1 MRSSGSMFD
10 DAAGVLFARLHCIGR
25 DCCQETGDKDS
36 PACSALR
43 RAMAPRAMV
52 QAPSVRK
59 TRHKVS
65 PRRPRDD
72 GSAARAGAFRAAG
85 AVRAGGGVRPAA
97 RRRCRPSRQ
106 VRAAS
111 GEAEAIAA
119 CDVLVLATP
128 IRAHAATVTRALA
141 AGKHVLVE
149 KPLCSTAAEAE
160 ALVAPLPL
168 RRAPSRLFVGHSER
182 FNPVVRALARLVR
195 AEPVVALDFQRVGP
209 SRPSECGVLVNL
221 GVHDL
226 DLAAYLGGGAVV
238 LRGAV
243 GDDDF
248 ADVLVETSG
257 GAVGHLH
264 VDRTATRR
272 RRCAHAHHAAVDL
285 RRRPARPPPR
295 AHGARHGRERRGAAA
310 PRRAA
315 RGAGAGAGRR
325 ARRNAPARARHRRR
339 RSGRRAPGRSAS
351 RMCSSAASGRSRG
364 RRA

>member
-1 MRSSGSMFD
+1 
-10 DAAGVLFARLHCIGR
+10 
-25 DCCQETGDKDS
+25 
-36 PACSALR
+36 
-43 RAMAPRAMV
+43 MV
-52 QAPSVRK
+52 DGPSVRK

-65 PRRPRDD
+65 LVGLGTMGLRHARVLSGLPERFELVGGYDLRRDAGMPALQA
-72 GSAARAGAFRAAG
+72 GLARL
-85 AVRAGGGVRPAA
+85 
-97 RRRCRPSRQ
+97 
-106 VRAAS
+106 S

-149 KPLCSTAAEAE
+149 KPLCSTAAEADS
-160 ALVAPLPL
+160 LVAPLSSASL
-168 RRAPSRLFVGHSER
+168 GRSRLFVGHSER

-209 SRPSECGVLVNL
+209 SRPSDCGVLVNL

-226 DLAAYLGGGAVV
+226 DLASYLGGGAVV

-272 RRCAHAHHAAVDL
+272 RRCLTLTTPQWTYEGDLLAHRLV
-285 RRRPARPPPR
+285 RTARDTGASAEVPLPLEEPLVAQAR
-295 AHGARHGRERRGAAA
+295 ALADALDGMA
-310 PRRAA
+310 PRELATGVD
-315 RGAGAGAGRR
+315 GAVAVRLADL
-325 ARRNAPARARHRRR
+325 
-339 RSGRRAPGRSAS
+339 AS
-351 RMCSSAASGRSRG
+351 TMCSSAASGRSRG